1 MTPTQ
6 FEQATAN
13 LLHDLGYKDVRRTGG
28 SGDLNVDVWARDA
41 QGKRVAVQCKQY
53 GLGHSVGSPDVQTF
67 IGMVF
72 QHHGADRGIFATTSG
87 FTAPAAALCKQHN
100 IWMLDGVELSRQ
112 IAQLTTNTAAAAKTR
127 GSRVLAVLGLPV
139 GLFLL
144 AYTWQESDRLMP
156 TDPAVPA
163 AVLAFT
169 APIKSTPP
177 PAAVA
182 VQTRPPSTPMV
193 RAPSTPTVQI
203 VHVANTNGVGVYLR
217 RTPSLEDK
225 LRAYQDGTALR
236 VLGPDADDG
245 GVHWRHVSAPDGL
258 EGYVPSDYVAPA
270 PNP

>member
-1 MTPTQ
+1 M
-6 FEQATAN
+6 
-13 LLHDLGYKDVRRTGG
+13 
-28 SGDLNVDVWARDA
+28 
-41 QGKRVAVQCKQY
+41 
-53 GLGHSVGSPDVQTF
+53 
-67 IGMVF
+67 
-72 QHHGADRGIFATTSG
+72 
-87 FTAPAAALCKQHN
+87 
-100 IWMLDGVELSRQ
+100 
-112 IAQLTTNTAAAAKTR
+112 
-127 GSRVLAVLGLPV
+127 LAVLGLPV

-156 TDPAVPA
+156 TEPAVPA

-236 VLGPDADDG
+236 VLGPDADAG

-258 EGYVPSDYVAPA
+258 EGYVPSDYVVPA